1 MYQLLNNGC
10 WIIGDD
16 IDIYDWNDSWMD
28 NERCICEYNLQILA
42 EL

>member
-1 MYQLLNNGC
+1 MYQILNNGC

-16 IDIYDWNDSWMD
+16 IDVYDLNDSWMD